1 MFNAERQHSLNIE
14 RWTLNIDM
22 PLFER
27 VRRTIRNHA
36 MARKGARVLVA
47 LSGGPDSVALTHL
60 LLELQTDGDLA
71 VAGLAHFHHQLRGA
85 DADEDEAFC
94 RGMSAALGLPIDVGR
109 ADVRGVARASG
120 RSIEDTARELRYR
133 FLEAAADRLGADAVA
148 TGHTL
153 DDQAETFLLRLVRG
167 SGSRGLAGIL
177 PRAGRIIRPLIDI
190 GRADLREYARERGL
204 GWREDATNADL
215 SIPRNRIRHEL
226 IPYVERFF
234 NPRIADVLAREAALA
249 HRDDDRLTAEAIDLA
264 RTIVLT
270 TKTGNI
276 EIDAVA
282 LSSLDPALSSRV
294 AHLAL
299 SQAAG
304 GRFIGSDQ
312 VLRVLQLAGDPHGA
326 TADLPGQRATR
337 HGHVIVLGP
346 PAPRIRGGKPDPTN
360 SFRFPLSIPGEV
372 TLDKQE
378 WTVSA
383 RRLESLDRPGGFGP
397 ARGVEVVIAADPV
410 SLPLAVRFRQRGD
423 RFRPLGMDHGKKLQ
437 DFLVDRKIP
446 KEIRDS
452 LPLVVDGDDRIVW
465 VVGESVSEDFRVTEP
480 ARGVILLKARR
491 LGGPG

>member
-1 MFNAERQHSLNIE
+1 
-14 RWTLNIDM
+14 M
-22 PLFER
+22 PLSEH
-27 VRRTIRNHA
+27 VRRTIGKHA
-36 MARKGARVLVA
+36 MARRGDRVLVA

-60 LLELQTDGDLA
+60 LLELQAEGDLV

-109 ADVRGVARASG
+109 ADVGRIAREGG

-133 FLEAAADRLGADAVA
+133 FLEDAADRLAADAIA

-153 DDQAETFLLRLVRG
+153 DDQAETFLLRLLRG
-167 SGSRGLAGIL
+167 SGTRGLAAIL
-177 PRAGRIIRPLIDI
+177 PRARRVVRPLIEI
-190 GRADLREYARERGL
+190 GRTDLREYARERGL
-204 GWREDATNADL
+204 GWREDATNVDV
-215 SIPRNRIRHEL
+215 SIPRNRIRHEV
-226 IPYVERFF
+226 IPYLERFF
-234 NPRIADVLAREAALA
+234 NPQIADVLAREAALA
-249 HRDDDRLTAEAIDLA
+249 RRDDDRLNAEAIDLA

-282 LSSLDPALSSRV
+282 LSSLDHALSSRV
-294 AHLAL
+294 AQHAL
-299 SQAAG
+299 NQASG
-304 GRFIGSDQ
+304 GRFVGYDQ
-312 VLRVLQLAGDPHGA
+312 VLRVLRLAAEPDGVA
-326 TADLPGQRATR
+326 VDLPGQRATR
-337 HGHVIVLGP
+337 HGTLIVLGP
-346 PAPRIRGGKPDPTN
+346 PAPRIRGGKPDPVN

-372 TLDKQE
+372 TLDNQE
-378 WTVSA
+378 WMVSA
-383 RRLESLDRPGGFGP
+383 DRLESFDRPGGFGP
-397 ARGVEVVIAADPV
+397 ARGIEVVIAADPV

-446 KEIRDS
+446 REIRDS

-480 ARGVILLKARR
+480 SRGVILLKARR